1 MSGIE
6 LPGASQHS
14 GALVQ
19 DRAHFGM
26 NQHLSVF
33 PKRLYALDALR
44 GIAALAVVFWHW
56 QHFFFQGAVPGPLQ
70 TGQQPFYS
78 LFSLFYRYGGDAV
91 ALFFSLSGFIFFWL
105 FGHAVARRNLTA
117 KQFFIERFSRIYPLH
132 LATFGAV
139 ALLQMI
145 YTRYT
150 GNAFVYPFNDVYHGV
165 LNIFLA
171 PAWGVEQGWSFNG
184 PAWSISVE
192 LLLYTAF
199 FLLWRYSPFPTLI
212 SFLLIAVAAW
222 IFPAQYKITLGVF
235 SFFCGGV
242 GYVWLAW
249 LLQRAPARWVGVCL
263 TIGCAA
269 GWWLFGADQPLI
281 KFALLFPLTI
291 MAIAACH
298 QLLEPVA
305 RHLAWLGDISYAS
318 YLLHFPLQI
327 IAALLA
333 DKFFPGRSVFYQPWT
348 LLLFFSV
355 LISASLIC
363 HRWFERPMQQWLRQ
377 FGRERLANGVIARQ

>member
-1 MSGIE
+1 M
-6 LPGASQHS
+6 PGASQHS
-14 GALVQ
+14 GAFVQ
-19 DRAHFGM
+19 DRAHYGM
-26 NQHLSVF
+26 KHHLSVF

-56 QHFFFQGAVPGPLQ
+56 QHFFFQGALPGLLQ
-70 TGQQPFYS
+70 TAQQPFYS
-78 LFSLFYRYGGDAV
+78 VFSLFYQHGGDAV

-105 FGHAVARRNLTA
+105 FGQAVARRELTG

-132 LATFGAV
+132 LATFAAV
-139 ALLQMI
+139 ALLQMV
-145 YTRYT
+145 YTRYA
-150 GNAFVYPFNDVYHGV
+150 GNAFVYPYNDLYHGV
-165 LNIFLA
+165 LNVFLA
-171 PAWGVEQGWSFNG
+171 PAWGLEHGWSFNG

-192 LLLYTAF
+192 VLLYAAF

-212 SFLLIAVAAW
+212 SVLLIAIAAYV
-222 IFPAQYKITLGVF
+222 FPAQYKISLGVL

-242 GYVWLAW
+242 GYMWVEA
-249 LLQRAPARWVGVCL
+249 LLQRAPARWVGIGL
-263 TIGCAA
+263 TMGCVV
-269 GWWLFGADQPLI
+269 GWWLFDATQPLI

-305 RHLAWLGDISYAS
+305 RRLAWLGDISYAS

-333 DKFFPGRSVFYQPWT
+333 DKFFPGRAVFYQPWT
-348 LLLFFSV
+348 LLLYFAV
-355 LISASLIC
+355 LISVSLMC

-377 FGRERLANGVIARQ
+377 FEGGRLTSGVIARQ

>member
-1 MSGIE
+1 M
-6 LPGASQHS
+6 H
-14 GALVQ
+14 
-19 DRAHFGM
+19 
-26 NQHLSVF
+26 QHLSVF
-33 PKRLYALDALR
+33 PKRLYALGVLR

-56 QHFFFQGAVPGPLQ
+56 QHFFFQGAVPGLLQ
-70 TGQQPFYS
+70 TEQQPFYS
-78 LFSLFYRYGGDAV
+78 VFSLFYRQGGDAV

-105 FGHAVARRNLTA
+105 FGHAVARRELTA

-139 ALLQMI
+139 ALLQMV
-145 YTRYT
+145 YTGDT
-150 GNAFVYPFNDVYHGV
+150 GNAFVYLFNDVYHGV

-171 PAWGVEQGWSFNG
+171 PAWGLEQGWSFNG

-192 LLLYTAF
+192 VLLYAAF
-199 FLLWRYSPFPTLI
+199 FLLWRYLPFPTLI

-222 IFPAQYKITLGVF
+222 IFPAHYKITLGVF

-249 LLQRAPARWVGVCL
+249 LLQRVPARWVGICL
-263 TIGCAA
+263 TTGCAA
-269 GWWLFGADQPLI
+269 GWWLFGADQSLI

-291 MAIAACH
+291 MTIVACH

-305 RHLAWLGDISYAS
+305 RRLAWLGDISYAS
-318 YLLHFPLQI
+318 ICCTSYCKLSPRCWRINSSRGVASFI
-327 IAALLA
+327 NR
-333 DKFFPGRSVFYQPWT
+333 GRCCC
-348 LLLFFSV
+348 FFSV
-355 LISASLIC
+355 LMGASLIC

-377 FGRERLANGVIARQ
+377 FGRERLASGVIARQ